1 MYLCDVYFIFL
12 IIPFLTLLRYSFK
25 SILTSP
31 ERINKPKIFGNAIA
45 KIIIS
50 EKSSTAPNLTD
61 EPMIMKIKNIS
72 L

>member
-1 MYLCDVYFIFL
+1 MTPL
-12 IIPFLTLLRYSFK
+12 LTLLRYSFK

-31 ERINKPKIFGNAIA
+31 DRINKPSMFGNAIA

-61 EPMIMKIKNIS
+61 EPTIMKIKKIN